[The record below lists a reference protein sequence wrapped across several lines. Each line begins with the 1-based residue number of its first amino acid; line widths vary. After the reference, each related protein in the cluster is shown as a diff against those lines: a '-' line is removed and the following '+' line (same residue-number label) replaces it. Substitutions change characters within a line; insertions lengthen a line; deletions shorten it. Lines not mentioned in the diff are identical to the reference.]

1 MSTLFQKYGGFSQI
15 SKVVLAFYDRV
26 LDSDI
31 IGDRFEETEMTRLI
45 DHQTK
50 FMAALLGGPA
60 SHTPEHLRQVHHPLG
75 LTDEEFAEM
84 AVLLRET
91 LDEHR
96 FEPAD
101 ADEVMRLVS
110 SYKDMIVKPPTAA

>member
-1 MSTLFQKYGGFSQI
+1 NI
-15 SKVVLAFYDRV
+15 SRVVLAFYDRV

-50 FMAALLGGPA
+50 FMAALLGGPS

-75 LTDEEFAEM
+75 LTEEEFAEM

-91 LDEHR
+91 LDEHK
-96 FEPAD
+96 FTPDD
-101 ADEVMRLVS
+101 ADEVMRLVAG
-110 SYKDMIVKPPTAA
+110 YKDMIVGPENAA